1 VIPFTR
7 QPLPAEISTALAA
20 RTANLRTSA
29 NRYEDARKAWK
40 TASGIRRGLKQHLGI
55 ACVRP
60 AFCMYCHESRGTDV
74 DHYEPI
80 KRDPLRTFD
89 WHNHLL
95 ACSYCNQ
102 QAKQEVFPLDAA
114 GQPLL
119 LDPASDDAADHM
131 TLASTGEFIDLT
143 SRGAETIAA
152 LGLNRRGELVQA
164 RYRSWRGVVR
174 VFEQAART
182 GGTLTADDL
191 EDLRFLPVVDAFHHF
206 AHDIVAGRLRLK
218 GVSPGIE
225 SCARRNLGL
234 IGGIFAACRLQ
245 PPRLLR

>member
-1 VIPFTR
+1 MIPFAR
-7 QPLPAEISTALAA
+7 QPLPAELSATLAA
-20 RTANLRTSA
+20 RTAQLRSSTD
-29 NRYEDARKAWK
+29 RYGDARKAW
-40 TASGIRRGLKQHLGI
+40 TSAGSTRRGLKRHLST
-55 ACVRP
+55 ACIRP

-102 QAKQEVFPLDAA
+102 QAKQEVFPLDPA
-114 GQPLL
+114 GRPLL

-143 SRGAETIAA
+143 PRGAETIAV

-174 VFEQAART
+174 IFEQAARAET
-182 GGTLTADDL
+182 VLSVDDL

-206 AHDIVAGRLRLK
+206 AHDIATGRLPLK
-218 GVSPGIE
+218 GVRAGIV
-225 SCARRNLGL
+225 SYAQRNLTL
-234 IGGIFAACRLQ
+234 IRALFSACRL
-245 PPRLLR
+245 

>member
-1 VIPFTR
+1 MIPFAR
-7 QPLPAEISTALAA
+7 QPLPAGLSATLSAQTTE
-20 RTANLRTSA
+20 LRNSA
-29 NRYEDARKAWK
+29 DRYADARKAWK
-40 TASGIRRGLKQHLGI
+40 SATPTRRSLKRHLSA

-60 AFCMYCHESRGTDV
+60 AFCMYCYESRGTDV

-89 WHNHLL
+89 WDNHLL

-102 QAKQEVFPLDAA
+102 QAKQEVFPLTAS

-143 SRGAETIAA
+143 PRGAETIAV

-174 VFEQAART
+174 IFEQAAGT
-182 GGTLTADDL
+182 GTPLSAEDL

-206 AHDIVAGRLRLK
+206 AHDVTAGRLAFK
-218 GVSPGIE
+218 GVRAGLVSY
-225 SCARRNLGL
+225 AQRNLTL
-234 IGGIFAACRLQ
+234 IRALFPACRL
-245 PPRLLR
+245 